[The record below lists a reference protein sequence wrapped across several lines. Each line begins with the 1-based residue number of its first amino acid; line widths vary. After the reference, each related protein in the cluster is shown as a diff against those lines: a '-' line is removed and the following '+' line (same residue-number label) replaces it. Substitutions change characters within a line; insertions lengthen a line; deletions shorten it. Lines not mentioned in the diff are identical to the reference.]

1 MFIGIRKITVFLSLS
16 ALLALLP
23 ACAQTDG
30 EYQEALRRINEAA
43 DRGATSLTLENLV
56 LQALPPEIG
65 NLASLTRLYLN
76 ENQLTALPPEI
87 GNLANLRGLSLEG
100 NQLTALPPEIGNLAN
115 VRGLSLEANQLT
127 ALPPEIGNLAN
138 LTFLGLGGNLLPSDY
153 PIELPDLLA
162 YLREQGE

>member
-65 NLASLTRLYLN
+65 NLA
-76 ENQLTALPPEI
+76 
-87 GNLANLRGLSLEG
+87 NLRGLSLEG
-100 NQLTALPPEIGNLAN
+100 
-115 VRGLSLEANQLT
+115 NQLT